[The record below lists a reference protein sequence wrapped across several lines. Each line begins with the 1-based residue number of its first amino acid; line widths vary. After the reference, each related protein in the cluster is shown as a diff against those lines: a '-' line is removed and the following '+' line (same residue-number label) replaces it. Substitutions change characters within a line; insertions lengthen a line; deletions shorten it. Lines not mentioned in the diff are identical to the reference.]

1 MNGLKCMHTQTQLCM
16 LSIRGSFHI
25 KTDTEKEQSFH
36 ENVNKESK
44 KGLYSCWQIDFR
56 WKSMKTKQSLYN
68 DTRPTHQEDVAIVNR
83 NVSNLST

>member
-36 ENVNKESK
+36 ENVNKERAGK
-44 KGLYSCWQIDFR
+44 DYTYVDKQI
-56 WKSMKTKQSLYN
+56 LGEN
-68 DTRPTHQEDVAIVNR
+68 P
-83 NVSNLST
+83 